1 MEYQEKLMAAVIKRN
16 LNEIARKYDMVLEL
30 DANDGCDAGLPSVVH
45 GQFYAVVNLA
55 RDLGF
60 TVEFDFCGDRFS
72 IGKVTTCPDGLECG
86 E

>member
-16 LNEIARKYDMVLEL
+16 LNTIARNYDEVLEL
-30 DANDGCDAGLPSVVH
+30 DANDGCDTGLPSVVH

-60 TVEFDFCGDRFS
+60 TVEFDFYGGKFS
-72 IGKVTTCPDGLECG
+72 VGKVTTCPDGLECG